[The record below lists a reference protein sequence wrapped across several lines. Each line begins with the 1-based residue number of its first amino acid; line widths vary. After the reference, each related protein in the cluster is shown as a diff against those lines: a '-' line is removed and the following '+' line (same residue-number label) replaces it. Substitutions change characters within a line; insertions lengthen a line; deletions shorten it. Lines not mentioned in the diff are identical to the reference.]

1 MTIRIQFFLVIFS
14 VFMTICGFGQQN
26 STIQTKS
33 NQSSYGSILPFP
45 GPPTASLARETLQES
60 IQKRRIYPNHLPK
73 DAPNIIIVLMDD
85 VGFGTASTFGGEV
98 NTPTLSRCFKEGIAY
113 NTFHTTSICSP
124 TRAALLT
131 GRNHTRVS
139 SGTIT
144 ERAVDWDGFT
154 GIIPKEAA
162 TVAEVLKNYGYN
174 TAAFGKWHNTPA
186 GQTTSIGPH
195 SYWPTGYGFEHFYG
209 FLAGETSQWEPRLYL
224 NTQPIEVEKDE
235 KYHLTTDLVDKTI
248 EWMDQ
253 QQSYAPDKP
262 YLVYFAP
269 GAAHGP
275 HQIFK
280 EWADKYKGKFDDGW
294 DNYRKRVFDR
304 QKSLGWIPP
313 NTQLTKRDSSMASWE
328 SIPENQKAFQIRL
341 MEIFAGFAE
350 HADHE
355 IGRLLDA
362 VEARGEKDN
371 TLIFYIWGDN
381 GSSAEG
387 QNGSISEL
395 LAQNNIPNTIQQQM
409 NALEALGGL
418 QVLGSPLTDNMY
430 HSGWAWAGSTPFK
443 ATKLVASHFGGTRNP
458 MVISWPK
465 GIRPDSKI
473 RSQFHHVND
482 ITPTIYDVLGITP
495 PKMVNGFPQIPL
507 DGISLKYSFS
517 EPESEGR
524 KKVQFFDNNG
534 SRGIYKDGW
543 FACTFGPLYPWIPA
557 QPGLGNW
564 NSKNDRWEL
573 YNLKEDFSQSVDLAN
588 AEPERLKMMKA
599 LFLKEARENNDLPI
613 GAGLWLRIHPEDGQ
627 VPPTKNWIFNQR
639 TARMPE
645 VAAPALGKRSNI
657 TIVDLE
663 VKENANGVVLALG
676 GQSGGI
682 TLFMEAGKLILEY
695 NMMIL
700 ERYVFE
706 SNARLAAG
714 RHQIELQTNI
724 PKPGFPGTIVIKVD
738 GQEIGQL
745 NLSKT
750 VPGIFT
756 ASESL
761 DVGTDLGSPVSLRYS
776 EKAPYAFDGIIHS
789 VKVNMQ

>member
-1 MTIRIQFFLVIFS
+1 MACQQRFIQVFLFILTS
-14 VFMTICGFGQQN
+14 VCGFSQQI
-26 STIQTKS
+26 SSIQADT
-33 NQSSYGSILPFP
+33 NGMDGSVLPFP
-45 GPPTASLARETLQES
+45 GPPSASLAGETLQES
-60 IQKRRIYPNHLPK
+60 IHKRRVYPSHLPK

-85 VGFGTASTFGGEV
+85 VGFGTASAFGGEV
-98 NTPTLSRCFKEGIAY
+98 NTPTLSRCFNEGIAY
-113 NTFHTTSICSP
+113 NTFHTTAICSP
-124 TRAALLT
+124 SRAALLT

-174 TAAFGKWHNTPA
+174 TAAFGKWHNSPA
-186 GQTTSIGPH
+186 GQTTAIGPH
-195 SYWPTGYGFEHFYG
+195 TYWPTGYGFEHFYG

-224 NTQPIEVEKDE
+224 NTQPIEPQESE
-235 KYHLTTDLVDKTI
+235 NYHLTEDLVDKTI

-253 QQSYAPDKP
+253 QQSFAPDKP
-262 YLVYFAP
+262 YFVYFAP

-313 NTQLTKRDSSMASWE
+313 NTQLTQRDSTMASWE

-341 MEIFAGFAE
+341 MEIFAGYAE

-362 VEARGEKDN
+362 VEERGEKDN
-371 TLIFYIWGDN
+371 TLVFYIWGDN

-395 LAQNNIPNTIQQQM
+395 LAQNNIPNTIDQQIS
-409 NALEALGGL
+409 ALESLGGL
-418 QVLGSPLTDNMY
+418 DVLGSPLTDNIY
-430 HSGWAWAGSTPFK
+430 HAGWAWAGGTPFK

-458 MVISWPK
+458 LVISWPK
-465 GIRPDSKI
+465 GIAPDKTI
-473 RSQFHHVND
+473 RTQFHHVND
-482 ITPTIYDVLGITP
+482 IAPTIYDVLGIQP
-495 PKMVNGFPQIPL
+495 PKVVNGFPQVPL
-507 DGISLKYSFS
+507 DGISMKYTFS
-517 EPESEGR
+517 DPKSESV
-524 KKVQFFDNNG
+524 KKIQFFDNNG
-534 SRGIYKDGW
+534 SRGIYNDGW
-543 FACTFGPLYPWIPA
+543 YACTFGPLYPWIPA
-557 QPGLGNW
+557 QPSLGKW

-573 YNLKEDFSQSVDLAN
+573 YNLKEDFSQANDLAQ
-588 AEPERLKMMKA
+588 AEPELLEYMKA
-599 LFLKEARENNDLPI
+599 LFLEEAKENNDLPI

-627 VPPTKNWIFNQR
+627 TPPNNNWVFNQR
-639 TARMPE
+639 TVRMPE
-645 VAAPALGKRSNI
+645 VAAPALGKRSNK
-657 TIVDLE
+657 TVVDLE
-663 VKENANGVVLALG
+663 VEENANGVVLALG

-706 SNARLAAG
+706 SDEPLAVG
-714 RHQIELQTNI
+714 RHQIELDTNI
-724 PKPGFPGTIVIKVD
+724 PNPGFPGTISIQVD
-738 GQEIGQL
+738 GQEIGKL
-745 NLSKT
+745 NLMKT

-756 ASESL
+756 ASETL

-776 EKAPYAFDGIIHS
+776 EKAPYSFDGIIHS
-789 VKVNMQ
+789 VKINMK

>member
-1 MTIRIQFFLVIFS
+1 MTYQHLFPQVFLFLLTTV
-14 VFMTICGFGQQN
+14 CGFSQQN
-26 STIQTKS
+26 SNIQADTS
-33 NQSSYGSILPFP
+33 GMDGSILPFP
-45 GPPTASLARETLQES
+45 APPSASLAGETLQES
-60 IQKRRIYPNHLPK
+60 IHKRRIYPSHLPK

-85 VGFGTASTFGGEV
+85 IGFGTASTFGGEID
-98 NTPTLSRCFKEGIAY
+98 TPTLSRCFNQGIAY
-113 NTFHTTSICSP
+113 NTFHTAAICSP
-124 TRAALLT
+124 SRAALLT
-131 GRNHTRVS
+131 GRNHTQVS

-186 GQTTSIGPH
+186 GQTTTIGPH
-195 SYWPTGYGFEHFYG
+195 TYWPTGYGFEHFYG

-224 NTQPIEVEKDE
+224 DNKPIEPERDE
-235 KYHLTTDLVDKTI
+235 KYHLTTDLVDNAI
-248 EWMDQ
+248 SWMDQ
-253 QQSYAPDKP
+253 QQSLAPGQP
-262 YLVYFAP
+262 YFVYFAP

-280 EWADKYKGKFDDGW
+280 EWSDKYKGKFDDGW

-313 NTQLTKRDSSMASWE
+313 NTQLTQRDSTMASWE
-328 SIPENQKAFQIRL
+328 SIPENQKAFQSRL

-362 VEARGEKDN
+362 VELRGEKDN
-371 TLIFYIWGDN
+371 TLVFYIWGDN

-387 QNGSISEL
+387 QNGSICEL

-409 NALEALGGL
+409 NTLETLGGL
-418 QVLGSPLTDNMY
+418 DVLGSTLTDNMY
-430 HSGWAWAGSTPFK
+430 HAGWAWAGNTPFK

-458 MVISWPK
+458 LVISWPK
-465 GIRPDSKI
+465 GIRADSKI
-473 RSQFHHVND
+473 RAQFHHVND
-482 ITPTIYDVLGITP
+482 ITPTIYDVLGITA
-495 PKMVNGFPQIPL
+495 PKLVNGFPQMPL
-507 DGISLKYSFS
+507 DGISMKYSFS

-534 SRGIYKDGW
+534 SRGIYNDGW
-543 FACTFGPLYPWIPA
+543 YACTFGPLYPWIPA
-557 QPGLGNW
+557 QPGLGKW
-564 NSKNDRWEL
+564 DSKNDRWEL
-573 YNLKEDFSQSVDLAN
+573 YNLKTDFSQAIDLAT
-588 AEPERLKMMKA
+588 AEPERVEYMKA
-599 LFLKEARENNDLPI
+599 LFLEEARANSDLPI

-627 VPPTKNWIFNQR
+627 FATTKNWTFNQR
-639 TARMPE
+639 SVRMPE
-645 VAAPALGKRSNI
+645 VAAPALGKKSNK

-663 VKENANGVVLALG
+663 IKENANGVVFAMG

-682 TLFMEAGKLILEY
+682 TLFMESGKLIFEY
-695 NMMIL
+695 NMMML
-700 ERYVFE
+700 ERYIFE
-706 SNARLAAG
+706 SSESLSEG
-714 RHQIELQTNI
+714 RHQIELDTNI
-724 PKPGFPGTIVIKVD
+724 PKLGFPGTVVIHVD
-738 GQEIGQL
+738 GQEIGKL
-745 NLSKT
+745 NLDRT

-756 ASESL
+756 GSETF
-761 DVGTDLGSPVSLRYS
+761 DVGTDLGSPVSMRYG
-776 EKAPYAFDGIIHS
+776 EKAPYSFDGIIHS

>member
-1 MTIRIQFFLVIFS
+1 MTYRIHFLLALLLACASVRGFS
-14 VFMTICGFGQQN
+14 QQN
-26 STIQTKS
+26 PNTLSDSS
-33 NQSSYGSILPFP
+33 NSYGSILPFP
-45 GPPTASLARETLQES
+45 GPPSASLAGESLQES
-60 IQKRRIYPNHLPK
+60 IHKRRVYPSHLGK
-73 DAPNIIIVLMDD
+73 DAPNVIIVLMDD

-124 TRAALLT
+124 SRAALLT

-195 SYWPTGYGFEHFYG
+195 TYWPTGYGFEHFYG

-224 NTQPIEVEKDE
+224 NNQPIEPPKDE
-235 KYHLTTDLVDKTI
+235 KYHLTTDLTDRAI
-248 EWMDQ
+248 EWIDQ
-253 QQSYAPDKP
+253 QKTYAPDKP
-262 YLVYFAP
+262 FFVYFAP

-280 EWADKYKGKFDDGW
+280 EWADKYKGKFNDGW
-294 DNYRKRVFDR
+294 DNYRQRVFNR

-313 NTQLTKRDSSMASWE
+313 NTQLTQRDSTMASWE
-328 SIPENQKAFQIRL
+328 SIPESQKAFQIRL
-341 MEIFAGFAE
+341 MEVFAGYAE

-355 IGRLLDA
+355 IGRMLDA
-362 VEARGEKDN
+362 VEAMGEKDN
-371 TLIFYIWGDN
+371 TLVFYIWGDN

-418 QVLGSPLTDNMY
+418 DVLGSPLTDNIY
-430 HSGWAWAGSTPFK
+430 HAGWAWAGGTPFRS
-443 ATKLVASHFGGTRNP
+443 TKLIASHFGGTRNP
-458 MVISWPK
+458 LVISWPK
-465 GIRPDSKI
+465 GIKPDNKI

-482 ITPTIYDVLGITP
+482 ITPTIYEVLGITP
-495 PKMVNGFPQIPL
+495 PKIVNGFTQVPL
-507 DGISLKYSFS
+507 DGISMKYTFADAAIAA
-517 EPESEGR
+517 R
-524 KKVQFFDNNG
+524 KNIQFFDNNG
-534 SRGIYKDGW
+534 SRGIYYDGW

-557 QPGLGNW
+557 QPGLGKW

-573 YNLKEDFSQSVDLAN
+573 YNLKEDFSQANDLSKV
-588 AEPERLKMMKA
+588 EPERLEFMKA
-599 LFLKEARENNDLPI
+599 LFLEEAKENNDLPI
-613 GAGLWLRIHPEDGQ
+613 GAGLWLRIHPEDAQ
-627 VPPTKNWIFNQR
+627 FPTTKNWTFTQR
-639 TARMPE
+639 TQRMPE
-645 VAAPALGKRSNI
+645 PAAPALGKVSNQ
-657 TIVDLE
+657 TLVDLE
-663 VKENANGVVLALG
+663 VKENASGVIFAMG

-682 TLFMEAGKLILEY
+682 KLFMEGGKLIFEY

-700 ERYVFE
+700 ERYVLE
-706 SNARLAAG
+706 SSEILAKG
-714 RHQIELQTNI
+714 RHLIELDTKI
-724 PKPGFPGTIVIKVD
+724 PQLGYPGTVAIMVD
-738 GQEIGQL
+738 GKRIGQL
-745 NLSKT
+745 ALNKT

-756 ASESL
+756 ASETF
-761 DVGTDLGSPVSLRYS
+761 DVGTDLGSPVSMRYS
-776 EKAPYAFDGIIHS
+776 EKAPYTFDGIIHS